1 MKTHYLSFY
10 YHLEATVLV
19 YNEEG
24 DAIIN
29 LVLRKQIKKLV
40 VICCLKIIFYKKYIQ
55 SIKELSETCS
65 SLASVYD

>member
-55 SIKELSETCS
+55 SI
-65 SLASVYD
+65 